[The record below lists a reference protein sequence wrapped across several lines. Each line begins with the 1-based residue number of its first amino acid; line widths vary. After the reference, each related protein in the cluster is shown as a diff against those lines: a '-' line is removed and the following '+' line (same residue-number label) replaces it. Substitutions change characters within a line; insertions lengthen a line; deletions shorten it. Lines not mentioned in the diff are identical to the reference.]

1 MIAVDTNVLLRYLLA
16 PVDARNP
23 PWQARV
29 ATETIHSA
37 DSVYLSDIV
46 LAETEW
52 VLETVFELTKSEINS
67 VLKQLTSNTRFIFED
82 WSAVQCALV
91 DYSENPKVD
100 FSDCLISRRAN
111 NKGAQTLY
119 SFESRK
125 KLGALPVV
133 TTLEK
138 GLKDRWP
145 PLAKR

>member
-29 ATETIHSA
+29 AAETINSA

-52 VLETVFELTKSEINS
+52 VLETVFELTKAEIHS
-67 VLKQLTSNTRFIFED
+67 VLKQLASNTRFIFED
-82 WSAVQCALV
+82 WSALQSALM

-100 FSDCLISRRAN
+100 FSDCLIARRAIS
-111 NKGAQTLY
+111 KGTQTLY
-119 SFESRK
+119 SFESSK
-125 KLGALPVV
+125 KLGALSIV
-133 TTLEK
+133 TTLVKEQV
-138 GLKDRWP
+138 GR
-145 PLAKR
+145 A